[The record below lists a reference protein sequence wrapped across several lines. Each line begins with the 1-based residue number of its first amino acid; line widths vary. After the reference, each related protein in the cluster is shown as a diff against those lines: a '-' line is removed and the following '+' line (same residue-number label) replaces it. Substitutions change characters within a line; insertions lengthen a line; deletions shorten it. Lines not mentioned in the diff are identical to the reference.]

1 MYRKQLIQLLQFVL
15 ARIVVRALVVFVL
28 EKSFIDFVL
37 QYRLYLLIVS
47 VSYRYYYSIEYE
59 SDKKYNFI
67 RKSLIYGNL
76 YLFAHI
82 FFRPLLN
89 ISHELFIVLWLMLLW
104 LWGTTKIRSKRK
116 IVPQIFWC
124 IITFLILI
132 SWIIYLYP
140 EAPDVE
146 WFLRTKNYE
155 LSISWISSNVDKK
168 DAFIQIQEA
177 NKSEEVQIVPNL
189 SKSLNVSCIINYPS
203 LQKERLEDVIVFT
216 PEGDIIVIFPQSSVQ
231 LEFYGKKLQKVS
243 QVSWKL
249 LFFSGVLESDIM
261 YEWENVLLD
270 QEILDL
276 MVLKQNQYKEEFIKY
291 LKLQISNNT
300 IDVTNNTMMYNID
313 GKILEMLSKLFPATF
328 NKNLH
333 NYNEFQKYFN
343 LAGGVWVVKIPYSV
357 SASKVSTNGLR
368 QDIKNNGQI
377 WKNKVYRL
385 WK

>member
-1 MYRKQLIQLLQFVL
+1 M
-15 ARIVVRALVVFVL
+15 
-28 EKSFIDFVL
+28 
-37 QYRLYLLIVS
+37 
-47 VSYRYYYSIEYE
+47 
-59 SDKKYNFI
+59 
-67 RKSLIYGNL
+67 
-76 YLFAHI
+76 
-82 FFRPLLN
+82 
-89 ISHELFIVLWLMLLW
+89 
-104 LWGTTKIRSKRK
+104 
-116 IVPQIFWC
+116 
-124 IITFLILI
+124 ILI